1 MTKADNTLQRM
12 TFYNRD
18 YPQLL
23 QEIDRAIFQK
33 KPCFI
38 STPTTE
44 IIGDSLQ
51 DPEMMT
57 ILKSATLRIPDSVTL
72 VLLARL
78 LGKNIPKRLTGID
91 TIYNLGQSTT
101 QTYRVFYLGAKPEI
115 VQKARHCSMEL
126 FPAFDV
132 VGVHHGYFQEE
143 EVPGILEEI
152 NRSQPDIVLVG
163 LGFPKQ
169 EKFIY
174 RYHSKLKAP
183 VMMTVG
189 GSFDV
194 ISGSVKRAPRW
205 LQNLGLEWAFRFIQ
219 QPSRIRRMVL
229 IPVYL
234 FHLFI
239 YEFRHRKS

>member
-1 MTKADNTLQRM
+1 M

-23 QEIDRAIFQK
+23 QEIDRAIFLK
-33 KPCFI
+33 TACFI

-44 IIGDSLQ
+44 IIGDSLR

-72 VLLARL
+72 VLLAKL
-78 LGKNIPKRLTGID
+78 LGKKIPKRLTGID

-101 QTYRVFYLGAKPEI
+101 QKYRVFYLGAKPEI
-115 VQKARHCSMEL
+115 VRRARECSSAL
-126 FPAFDV
+126 FPAFDI
-132 VGVHHGYFQEE
+132 VGVHHGYYQEKD
-143 EVPGILEEI
+143 VMGIIEDI
-152 NRSQPDIVLVG
+152 NQSQADIVFVG

-174 RYHSKLKAP
+174 RYHKQLKVP

-205 LQNLGLEWAFRFIQ
+205 LQNLGLEWAYRFIQ

-229 IPVYL
+229 IPLYL
-234 FHLFI
+234 FHLFF
-239 YEFRHRKS
+239 YELRHRRV